1 MKLMVIVINISYPTE
16 SVQDMAKRFLEA
28 PQIPDFI
35 KRQGPYISADINS
48 GINSLSVWEVENA
61 RLAEGLQA
69 AGEFTAIFYGVSGF
83 KYQVKPYFAVEEA
96 LKMIGMG

>member
-1 MKLMVIVINISYPTE
+1 MVIVINISYPTE
-16 SVQDMAKRFLEA
+16 STQDMAKRFIEA
-28 PQIPDFI
+28 PQVPEFI
-35 KRQGPYISADINS
+35 TRQGPYITADIDS

-61 RLAEGLQA
+61 KMAEGLQA
-69 AGEFTAIFYGVSGF
+69 AGDYMATFFGVPGF